1 MLSFVVLETTI
12 RKPWTLTSRA
22 NASPNECGFHVFK
35 RRAGV
40 ISARFAGSVAR
51 SSG

>member
-1 MLSFVVLETTI
+1 MSFVVLETTI
-12 RKPWTLTSRA
+12 RKHSTSTA
-22 NASPNECGFHVFK
+22 NASPNDCGFHVFK